1 MASLASVNLYICAN
15 ILLMLAAVLL
25 AGIGAVSGRLLHPI
39 AYRHQL
45 GTGHAL
51 AMAAVLLPFVGL
63 FSGHENVL
71 PQTAQVW
78 SASTMQN
85 SAVDTLKD
93 QRIAVSFAPSGAS
106 MSLDV
111 ASQAAAGLF
120 LIGLLILLVRIVID
134 ASATTRVIAQAQTIR
149 RHGRLRILASER
161 VQVPFSFWLPTL
173 YFIVVP
179 STLVLRPDDLR
190 MAIRHEAQHHRQ
202 HDTKWLYLYQLLKA
216 VFFWNPA
223 VHRLEKHLR
232 ELQEFA
238 CDEALSRQRNISAQE
253 YCRCLLWIAE
263 AATRQRRALIHASMI
278 GSSAGIL
285 LKRRIEALL
294 MRPSNR
300 LSKSAVVATG
310 GAALALMA
318 ATALA
323 FTSTIHDRRISVEE
337 AGRMA
342 VVARQDSTFP
352 IVVNDRVLE
361 QLNLLLATPDG
372 RVYLQASLDRMQNYR
387 VLISEQ
393 IAQHGMPLELLA
405 VPLVESGYRNLP
417 RNDNPRHGAGLWMFI
432 EPTAKRFGLIVDAS
446 RDERLDVS
454 AETGAAMRYFS
465 SLHRQFNDW
474 GFALLA
480 YNAGSARVESAI
492 RKTGSRD
499 AWEIIGKGYEND
511 PDYVPRVMAAIL
523 ILKNPSTLD

>member
-1 MASLASVNLYICAN
+1 
-15 ILLMLAAVLL
+15 
-25 AGIGAVSGRLLHPI
+25 
-39 AYRHQL
+39 
-45 GTGHAL
+45 
-51 AMAAVLLPFVGL
+51 
-63 FSGHENVL
+63 
-71 PQTAQVW
+71 
-78 SASTMQN
+78 
-85 SAVDTLKD
+85 
-93 QRIAVSFAPSGAS
+93 
-106 MSLDV
+106 
-111 ASQAAAGLF
+111 
-120 LIGLLILLVRIVID
+120 
-134 ASATTRVIAQAQTIR
+134 
-149 RHGRLRILASER
+149 
-161 VQVPFSFWLPTL
+161 
-173 YFIVVP
+173 
-179 STLVLRPDDLR
+179 
-190 MAIRHEAQHHRQ
+190 
-202 HDTKWLYLYQLLKA
+202 
-216 VFFWNPA
+216 
-223 VHRLEKHLR
+223 
-232 ELQEFA
+232 
-238 CDEALSRQRNISAQE
+238 
-253 YCRCLLWIAE
+253 
-263 AATRQRRALIHASMI
+263 
-278 GSSAGIL
+278 
-285 LKRRIEALL
+285 
-294 MRPSNR
+294 
-300 LSKSAVVATG
+300 
-310 GAALALMA
+310 
-318 ATALA
+318 
-323 FTSTIHDRRISVEE
+323 
-337 AGRMA
+337 MA